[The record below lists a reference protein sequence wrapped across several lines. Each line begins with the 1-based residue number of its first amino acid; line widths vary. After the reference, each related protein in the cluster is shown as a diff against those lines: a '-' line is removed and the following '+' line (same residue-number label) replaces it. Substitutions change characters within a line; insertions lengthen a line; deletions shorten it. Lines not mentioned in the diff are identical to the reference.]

1 MSATPQME
9 VAQGELIEVSGRRVG
24 EPARLG
30 EVLEVL
36 GSPGRHH
43 FRVRWEDGHESII
56 YPGEATTIK
65 GRSTTDPEATVPDL
79 AAPAQLLVDI
89 LRSAE
94 IEFEVLRHRRT
105 MTASAE
111 ARALGL
117 LSQSVAKT
125 VLARDPEGIH
135 VRAVVPAS
143 RRVSTSK
150 LAAAVSAP
158 TVELLTEPEL
168 VSAYPQFELGAV
180 PPFGGPGGDRV
191 VVDRTLLEEARVVF
205 EAGAH
210 DVALRIRTDDLITV
224 ADAEIADIAAG

>member
-1 MSATPQME
+1 MSAIGE
-9 VAQGELIEVSGRRVG
+9 VEVGQGAVIEVSGRRIG

-36 GSPGRHH
+36 GPAGRHH

-65 GRSTTDPEATVPDL
+65 GRSTPDPDAALLDL
-79 AAPAQLLVDI
+79 PAPAQRLVSI
-89 LRSAE
+89 LRAADV
-94 IEFEVLRHRRT
+94 EFEVLRHRRT

-125 VLARDPEGIH
+125 VIARDPQGIH

-143 RRVSTSK
+143 RRVSISK
-150 LAAAVSAP
+150 LANAVSAS
-158 TVELLTEPEL
+158 TVELLSEPEL

-191 VVDRTLLEEARVVF
+191 VVDRMLLEETRVVF

-210 DVALRIRTDDLITV
+210 DVALRMRTDDLITV
-224 ADAEIADIAAG
+224 AEAETSDIAAG